1 MSNRI
6 IIFATVAFLFISFV
20 FLSATEMK
28 QSNLNNKD
36 VWMLYFSNPK
46 SASLDFAIENH
57 SKNAAFR
64 YEIFLD
70 KAKVKEGDTTIPT
83 GEIKTIP
90 VSAENIADKK
100 IIISVTDSN
109 SNKKEIYKNF

>member
-6 IIFATVAFLFISFV
+6 IIFTTVAFLFISFV

-28 QSNLNNKD
+28 QSNLNSKD

-46 SASLDFAIENH
+46 SASLDFTIENH
-57 SKNAAFR
+57 SKNAAFH

-70 KAKVKEGDTTIPT
+70 KTKVKEGDTMIPI

-90 VSAENIADKK
+90 VSAENITNKK
-100 IIISVTDSN
+100 IIIDVTN
-109 SNKKEIYKNF
+109 NNEKKEIYKSL